1 MDRHIR
7 LDGCVNFRDVGG
19 YPIVESEARRDH
31 RRPWRTADLPPGPG
45 PGIRWRKLFRSD
57 ALNELSDG
65 DVALLTG
72 HLHVTTV
79 VDLRTGFER
88 QRDTR
93 RPLDH
98 AGVEVVHA
106 PLLTERNASAVE
118 QPGLMLSERYVR
130 MLELAGEPLV
140 RAVSAVA
147 HAPGGVI
154 VHCAAGKDRT
164 GLIIASILGSVGV
177 GDADIVAD
185 YALTTD
191 NLGRIEQRL
200 REGAQAHSYVPGQVM
215 HAPAAAMREVLDAL
229 RGRYGSVR
237 GFLGHAG
244 VGRHVVGALRMTLVA
259 SAHDRAPFHDQGIS

>member
-1 MDRHIR
+1 VDRHIR
-7 LDGCVNFRDVGG
+7 LDGCVNFRDAGG
-19 YPIVESEARRDH
+19 YPVLESAAPSPPPHAAGARRG
-31 RRPWRTADLPPGPG
+31 RG

-57 ALNELSDG
+57 ALNELSEA

-72 HLHVTTV
+72 DLHVTTV

-88 QRDTR
+88 QRDVR

-98 AGVEVVHA
+98 AGVEVIHA
-106 PLLTERNASAVE
+106 SLLSERNASAVE
-118 QPGLMLSERYVR
+118 QPGLTLSERYVK

-164 GLIIASILGSVGV
+164 GLIIASILGSLGV
-177 GDADIVAD
+177 SDGDIVAD

-191 NLGRIEQRL
+191 NLGPLEQRL
-200 REGAQAHSYVPGQVM
+200 RADAQAHGYVPGRVM
-215 HAPAAAMREVLDAL
+215 SAPAAVMREVLAAL
-229 RGRYGSVR
+229 RGRHGSVC

-244 VGRHVVGALRMTLVA
+244 IGAHVIGALRTTLVA
-259 SAHDRAPFHDQGIS
+259 PLEDRADIS